1 MPRWPATFFRMPWW
15 VAIGMIV
22 IGVLVYS
29 L

>member
-1 MPRWPATFFRMPWW
+1 MPHWPATFFRVPWW
-15 VAIGMIV
+15 VVVGLIV